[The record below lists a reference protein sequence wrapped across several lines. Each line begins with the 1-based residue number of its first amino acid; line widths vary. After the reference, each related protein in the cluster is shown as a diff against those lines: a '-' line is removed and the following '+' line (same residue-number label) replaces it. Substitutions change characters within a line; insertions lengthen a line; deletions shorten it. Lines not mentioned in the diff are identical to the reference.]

1 MARPRKEID
10 RNVFENLCG
19 IMCTLEE
26 IAGVFN
32 CCGDTIESWCKRTY
46 RESFSDVYKKFSAR
60 GKQSL
65 RRYQFE
71 LAKKNATMAIWLGK
85 QWLGQKDEQVIEVN
99 RNTDETLKA
108 MDEYFA
114 DAGTDFKDNQI

>member
-1 MARPRKEID
+1 MARPRKEI
-10 RNVFENLCG
+10 NQEQFEYLCG

-26 IAGVFN
+26 IAGFFN
-32 CCGDTIESWCKRTY
+32 CSEDTIENWCKRHY
-46 RESFSDVYKKFSAR
+46 KERFSEIYKKFSAR

-65 RRYQFE
+65 RRYQFD

-99 RNTDETLKA
+99 RNADETLKA